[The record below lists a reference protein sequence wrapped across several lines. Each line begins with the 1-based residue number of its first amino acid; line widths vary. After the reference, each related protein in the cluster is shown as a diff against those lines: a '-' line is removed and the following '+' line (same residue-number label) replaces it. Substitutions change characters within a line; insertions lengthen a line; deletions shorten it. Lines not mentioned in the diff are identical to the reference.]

1 MAPVHLPSCVV
12 VFDDKHT
19 QGSLKA
25 FAAAGLS
32 LGPLLRIWVFL
43 VFLTVGFFLGF
54 SVEAFFW
61 LRVSCIFCCNFQ
73 RPGA

>member
-1 MAPVHLPSCVV
+1 MKKEKKRKKRDMARVHLPSCVV

-25 FAAAGLS
+25 LAADGLS
-32 LGPLLRIWVFL
+32 CGPLLQTWVFL

-54 SVEAFFW
+54 SVDAFFG
-61 LRVSCIFCCNFQ
+61 L
-73 RPGA
+73 